1 MERKPSMQVL
11 KVFHA
16 EIDFLVSPAVTHF
29 PPWRFGSV
37 ATAGG
42 ALAGGGGGAKTTWK
56 MLQ

>member
-1 MERKPSMQVL
+1 MQVL